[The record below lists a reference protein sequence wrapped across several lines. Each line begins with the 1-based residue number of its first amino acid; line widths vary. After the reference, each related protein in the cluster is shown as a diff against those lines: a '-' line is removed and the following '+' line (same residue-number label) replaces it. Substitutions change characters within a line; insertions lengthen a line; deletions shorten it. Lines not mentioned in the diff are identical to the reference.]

1 MSRSSIL
8 LIALA
13 ALTVA
18 GLACS
23 AAQSTPTPTSIPTAT
38 EPPEATA
45 TSAPTPKPAATSTK
59 AAVAPTAT
67 KASAAPTTAPS
78 SAGVLFNDDFSSQQ
92 ASEDKGWVFDTGE
105 NVDTAWAPNRFIITL
120 KKKQWL
126 GLSWPDGTYDN
137 FGAEAEAQPT
147 TDEYAEYGIVFRVS
161 GDQDTRSYYTF
172 AVTTDGKYYVQ
183 KKMDGQWA
191 DIDPVKATASSYIKK
206 GKTRN
211 TLAVLTQDSQISLY
225 INGSLV
231 KTVTDDSITEG
242 QVGVFVGTSDN
253 ASAEVA
259 FSRLTVLTAEK
270 AKADWGTKPA
280 TSTTQPTA
288 TATKSSGGGSGNGT
302 ITVRNTFD
310 GACQINLWGQ
320 KQATIRAE
328 GNSSKSLSLPPGKYG
343 VHAAVDIGEVDL
355 SYQLALPAGGYCTIY
370 CTKATKSV
378 SASCGQ

>member
-1 MSRSSIL
+1 MSRSRIL
-8 LIALA
+8 WIALA
-13 ALTVA
+13 ALTIA

-23 AAQSTPTPTSIPTAT
+23 AAQSTPTPTPIPTAT
-38 EPPEATA
+38 EPPEATT
-45 TSAPTPKPAATSTK
+45 TSAPTPKQAATSTK
-59 AAVAPTAT
+59 APVAPTAT

-78 SAGVLFNDDFSSQQ
+78 SAGALFNDDFSSQQ
-92 ASEDKGWVFDTGE
+92 ASEDNGWIFDTGE
-105 NVDTAWAPNRFIITL
+105 NVDTTWAPNKFIITL

-126 GLSWPDGTYDN
+126 GLSWPDGTFDN

-183 KKMDGQWA
+183 KKIDGQWA

-206 GKTRN
+206 GKARN
-211 TLAVLTQDSQISLY
+211 TLAVLTLDSQISLY
-225 INGSLV
+225 INGSPV
-231 KTVTDDSITEG
+231 KTITDDSITEG

-259 FSRLTVLTAEK
+259 FSRLIVLTAEK

-280 TSTTQPTA
+280 TGTTQPTA
-288 TATKSSGGGSGNGT
+288 TATKSSGGGSGNGV

-343 VHAAVDIGEVDL
+343 VHAATDVGEVDL
-355 SYQLALPAGGYCTIY
+355 SYQLTLPPGGYCTIY

>member
-13 ALTVA
+13 ALTIA

-23 AAQSTPTPTSIPTAT
+23 AAQSTPTPTPIPTAT

-45 TSAPTPKPAATSTK
+45 TSAPAPKPAATSTR
-59 AAVAPTAT
+59 AAAAATSTRAPATLTAGT
-67 KASAAPTTAPS
+67 
-78 SAGVLFNDDFSSQQ
+78 LFKDDFSSQQ
-92 ASEDKGWVFDTGE
+92 ASEDNGWTFDTGE
-105 NVDTAWAPNRFIITL
+105 NVETTWAPNKFIITL

-161 GDQDTRSYYTF
+161 GDTDTRSYYTF

-183 KKMDGQWA
+183 KKIDGKWA
-191 DIDPVKATASSYIKK
+191 DTDPVKATASSYIKK

-225 INGSLV
+225 INGSPV
-231 KTVTDDSITEG
+231 KTITDDSITEG

-253 ASAEVA
+253 ASAEVT
-259 FSRLTVLTAEK
+259 FSRLTILTAEK

-280 TSTTQPTA
+280 TGTTQPTA
-288 TATKSSGGGSGNGT
+288 TATKSSGGGSGNGV

-310 GACQINLWGQ
+310 GACQINVWGQ
-320 KQATIRAE
+320 KEATIRAE
-328 GNSSKSLSLPPGKYG
+328 GNSSKSMSLPPGKYG
-343 VHAAVDIGEVDL
+343 VHAAADVGQVDL
-355 SYQLALPAGGYCTIY
+355 SYQLTLPPGGYCTIY